1 MERSGSVRKRVLKAG
16 DATEKAEETPEDVG
30 NVPVVKKKKTW
41 ADLSTRL
48 LAAAVMI
55 GTVIA
60 TIWTGHIAVSTLVV
74 FMECIV
80 YSEVVNLGYL
90 KAQESGMP
98 WFKRVTWGFFAS
110 TQYFVYGKSVL
121 GHFEAQGR
129 KFMETALL
137 KFLLRHHTFVS
148 FTVYC
153 GFFVAFV
160 LSLQPKLAS
169 YQFGIYARSHIAIFV
184 VITCANFMIL
194 NVKMGMIWFF
204 LPVVCVA
211 MNDSFSYIF
220 GRMFGKTPLT
230 ALSPKKTWEGLIYGG
245 ITTLISGFFV
255 SRLLSHWEF
264 MTCPK
269 PEFTDCNILCRAHCT
284 PSTVFL
290 PYMVSLPKV
299 FGGVTFSL
307 APIQL
312 HGVVIALFTSVLA
325 PFGGFFAS
333 GAKRA
338 FKVKDFGSIIPGH
351 GGITDRVDCHLVM
364 AVFTY
369 VYVINFVR
377 DRAPDVEKLLIMVTE
392 LTLAEQ
398 EELFDELY
406 QIILNK
412 GANVTALLTEVVQ

>member
-1 MERSGSVRKRVLKAG
+1 MEGSVSARKRVVKAG
-16 DATEKAEETPEDVG
+16 VTTDKANKTPEDVAK
-30 NVPVVKKKKTW
+30 VPGVKKKKTW
-41 ADLSTRL
+41 ADFSTRL
-48 LAAAVMI
+48 LAAVVMI

-60 TIWTGHIAVSTLVV
+60 TVWTGHIAVSTLIV

-90 KAQESGMP
+90 EAQERGMP
-98 WFKRVTWGFFAS
+98 WFKRITWGFFAS

-121 GHFEAQGR
+121 GHFEAQDR
-129 KFMETALL
+129 KFMENALL
-137 KFLLRHHTFVS
+137 QFLLRHHTFVS
-148 FTVYC
+148 FAVYG

-194 NVKMGMIWFF
+194 NVKMGMIWFL

-255 SRLLSHWEF
+255 SRLLSRWEF

-269 PEFTDCNILCRAHCT
+269 PEFTDCNILCRVHCT

-290 PYMVSLPKV
+290 PSIFGLPKV

-307 APIQL
+307 ASIQL

-377 DRAPDVEKLLIMVTE
+377 DRAPDVEKLLIMVSGVDRRTIGDP
-392 LTLAEQ
+392 Q
-398 EELFDELY
+398 CS
-406 QIILNK
+406 
-412 GANVTALLTEVVQ
+412 LLTSNVRYVIQLALHRSRS